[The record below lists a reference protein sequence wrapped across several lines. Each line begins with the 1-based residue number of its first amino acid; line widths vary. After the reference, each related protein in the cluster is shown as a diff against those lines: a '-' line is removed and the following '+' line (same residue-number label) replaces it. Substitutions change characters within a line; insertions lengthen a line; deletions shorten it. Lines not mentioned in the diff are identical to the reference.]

1 MASPRATNQEEL
13 QLSYSTK
20 LRYVNIFIT
29 LFSKILYGIKYHIF
43 YVLCLLWNNIQ
54 FVLKITHW
62 LKIFYN
68 DVFNTK
74 KEMELDSRH
83 FAFEAQRFLLG
94 VLFLISINVCI
105 KHVYICVAGK
115 NVLAAP
121 NCKKKQLFSKP
132 KTFLHDVYEKAL
144 FPNMISFYIKRRRTF
159 FIENKAK
166 LRATPCSSPFLL
178 PFLAP
183 PFYI

>member
-1 MASPRATNQEEL
+1 MASPGATNQEEL

-29 LFSKILYGIKYHIF
+29 LFSKILYESKYHIF

-144 FPNMISFYIKRRRTF
+144 FSKMISFYI
-159 FIENKAK
+159 
-166 LRATPCSSPFLL
+166 
-178 PFLAP
+178 
-183 PFYI
+183 